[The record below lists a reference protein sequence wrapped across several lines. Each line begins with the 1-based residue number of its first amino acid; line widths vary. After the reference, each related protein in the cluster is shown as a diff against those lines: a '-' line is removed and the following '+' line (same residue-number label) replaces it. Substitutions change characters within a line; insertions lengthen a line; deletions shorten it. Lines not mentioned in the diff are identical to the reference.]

1 MGDPYR
7 TPPAPPVPEV
17 KIEARI
23 AVQILSYLE
32 RLVLDSRD
40 FDLPLRECDRALRAA
55 LMRTMEAH
63 RDPAVEAAATRRAER
78 LTEMTAT
85 IAAGIWGR
93 NDPVLD
99 LGDVDSKAIVAKLAR
114 ATAELIL
121 QQETVDVR

>member
-7 TPPAPPVPEV
+7 TPPAPPDPEV

-23 AVQILSYLE
+23 ALQILSYLE
-32 RLVLDSRD
+32 RLVIDNRD
-40 FDLPLRECDRALRAA
+40 FDLRLSECDHALRAA
-55 LMRTMEAH
+55 LVRTMEAH

-99 LGDVDSKAIVAKLAR
+99 LGAADSKVIVAKLAR

-121 QQETVDVR
+121 EQEAVDVR